1 MYAGT
6 SLHTAIHVCWYEDTC
21 QALVYMCPQATATH
35 MSSYQHTAIH
45 SEHQSVQRFAR
56 QPTSDRHTSAY
67 VRIRQHTSAYASIL
81 IHTHTHTHAHT
92 HTHTHTH
99 RTSSLAT
106 LRKESSEFS
115 TGSAHRYSVYLL
127 YWFKSTITDTPAASP
142 HTDADSG
149 AYVAKQHGRRFAKD
163 SVYLLYWHKSTN
175 TDAEGAAGSRK
186 NIAEHY
192 DLGNDMY

>member
-1 MYAGT
+1 MR
-6 SLHTAIHVCWYEDTC
+6 
-21 QALVYMCPQATATH
+21 P
-35 MSSYQHTAIH
+35 
-45 SEHQSVQRFAR
+45 
-56 QPTSDRHTSAY
+56 HTSAH
-67 VRIRQHTSAYASIL
+67 VSIRQHTN
-81 IHTHTHTHAHT
+81 THTHIQ
-92 HTHTHTH
+92 HTH

-106 LRKESSEFS
+106 LRRESSASS
-115 TGSAHRYSVYLL
+115 TGWAHRYYSVDLLYWYKSTNTDTPATSPHTDADSGAYVAKQLYLL
-127 YWFKSTITDTPAASP
+127 YWYKSTNTDTPATSP

-163 SVYLLYWHKSTN
+163 SVYLLYWYKSTN